1 LKIGIEVINNFQY
14 YYSTLSKAVDEIIKK
29 KSDSE
34 NKNNSKND
42 EELNELKNYINTI
55 IKFLGDYE
63 NEKEKINK

>member
-1 LKIGIEVINNFQY
+1 MINNFQY